1 MMRYENEDVW
11 RRWVGA
17 RMDAIA
23 LVLLAVSVIVA
34 MAAKSLM
41 SASLL
46 ALALTHLLQLSGSMQ
61 VRLLLLVYRAACVHV
76 MQPQSCILR
85 ACVLQLCSDFLV
97 PCKTTSPCSSQ

>member
-1 MMRYENEDVW
+1 MDV
-11 RRWVGA
+11 
-17 RMDAIA
+17 IA

-61 VRLLLLVYRAACVHV
+61 VRL
-76 MQPQSCILR
+76 
-85 ACVLQLCSDFLV
+85 CSWPFGFAE
-97 PCKTTSPCSSQ
+97 K